1 MNDHWSG
8 LEALEEGCQQRELA
22 RERTST
28 LIALI
33 IITALF
39 ALLKGWGA

>member
-1 MNDHWSG
+1 MRNQWSG
-8 LEALEEGCQQRELA
+8 LEDLEEAFRQRELA
-22 RERTST
+22 REKAST

-33 IITALF
+33 ITVALF